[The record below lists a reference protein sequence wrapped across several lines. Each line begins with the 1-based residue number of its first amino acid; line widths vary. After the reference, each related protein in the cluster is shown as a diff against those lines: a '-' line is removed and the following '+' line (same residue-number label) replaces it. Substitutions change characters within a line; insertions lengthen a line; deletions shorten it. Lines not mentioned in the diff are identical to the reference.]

1 MKRRYWLALIG
12 AVLGITVVFLQLPS
26 NRDVSVS
33 SADVEP
39 EAVAYFAA
47 GCFWCVEADFEK
59 VEGVAEVVSGY
70 MGGTVEDPTYEQVVT
85 NTTGHRET
93 VEVQYDPDIVEYQ
106 QLLDAFWRMHD
117 PTDADGSFV
126 DRGESYTSAIFYVNE
141 EQQRLAEGAKAA
153 LAESGKFDEAIA
165 TVIESADTFY
175 AAEDYHQN
183 YYTENPVRYRV
194 YRTGSGRDGFI
205 NAVWE
210 GDTTVY
216 QQPENLTFVKPSDEE
231 LRVILTDAQYAV
243 TQEDAT
249 ERPFA
254 NAYWDNKESGIYV
267 DVVSGEPLFSSQDKF
282 ASGTGWPSFFR
293 PLEPSNVVEVADR
306 SLFLVRTEVR
316 SRHADSH
323 LGHVFA
329 DGPEPTGL
337 RYCMNSA
344 ALRFIPAEDLV
355 AEGYSEYLSDFET
368 AEAITGLKLKLSSP
382 AFRQRAAQMGRTI
395 QPGDG
400 VGQVVQL
407 VNATIGDR

>member
-1 MKRRYWLALIG
+1 MKQRYWFALIG
-12 AVLGITVVFLQLPS
+12 AVLGVAVIFLQLPNS
-26 NRDVSVS
+26 RDLSAS

-70 MGGTVEDPTYEQVVT
+70 MGGTVEKPTYGQVSSH
-85 NTTGHRET
+85 TTGHRET
-93 VEVQYDPDIVEYQ
+93 VEVLYDPDVVEYQ

-117 PTDADGSFV
+117 PTDAGGSFV

-141 EQQRLAEGAKAA
+141 EQQRLAEGSKTA
-153 LAESGKFDEAIA
+153 LIESGKFDEAIA
-165 TVIESADTFY
+165 TAIDPADTFY
-175 AAEDYHQN
+175 PAEDYHQDF
-183 YYTENPVRYRV
+183 YTENPIRYRL
-194 YRTGSGRDGFI
+194 YRAGSGRDGFI
-205 NAVWE
+205 NAVWD

-216 QQPENLTFVKPSDEE
+216 QQPENLNVQSTFVKPSDNE
-231 LRVILTDAQYAV
+231 LRALLTDEQYAV

-254 NAYWDNKESGIYV
+254 NAYWDNKEPGIYV

-282 ASGTGWPSFFR
+282 ASGTGWPSFSR
-293 PLEPSNVVEVADR
+293 PLEPSNIVEVEDR
-306 SLFLVRTEVR
+306 ALFLVRTEVR

-329 DGPEPTGL
+329 DGPEPTRL

-344 ALRFIPAEDLV
+344 GLRFIPVEDLV
-355 AEGYSEYLSDFET
+355 AEGYGAYLSDFET
-368 AEAITGLKLKLSSP
+368 ADAITEL
-382 AFRQRAAQMGRTI
+382 
-395 QPGDG
+395 
-400 VGQVVQL
+400 
-407 VNATIGDR
+407 N

>member
-1 MKRRYWLALIG
+1 MKRRYWLALI
-12 AVLGITVVFLQLPS
+12 AALLGVTVVFLKLPNS
-26 NRDVSVS
+26 RDMSAS

-59 VEGVAEVVSGY
+59 VEGVTEVVSGY
-70 MGGTVEDPTYEQVVT
+70 MGGTVEDPTYEQVSSH
-85 NTTGHRET
+85 TTGHRET
-93 VEVQYDPDIVEYQ
+93 VEVLYDPDVVEYQ

-126 DRGESYTSAIFYVNE
+126 DRGESYTSAVFYVNE
-141 EQQRLAEGAKAA
+141 EQQRLVEGSRTA

-165 TVIESADTFY
+165 TAIEPADTFY
-175 AAEDYHQN
+175 PAEDYHQD
-183 YYTENPVRYRV
+183 YYTENPIRYRL

-210 GDTTVY
+210 DDTTVY
-216 QQPENLTFVKPSDEE
+216 QQPTNLNVQSTFVKPSDEE
-231 LRVILTDAQYAV
+231 LQAMLTDEQYAV

-254 NAYWDNKESGIYV
+254 NAYWDNKELGIYV

-282 ASGTGWPSFFR
+282 ASGTGWPSFSR
-293 PLEPSNVVEVADR
+293 PLELSNIVEVEDR

-344 ALRFIPAEDLV
+344 ALRFIPVDNLV
-355 AEGYSEYLSDFET
+355 AEGYGEYLSDFEM
-368 AEAITGLKLKLSSP
+368 ADAI
-382 AFRQRAAQMGRTI
+382 AQ
-395 QPGDG
+395 
-400 VGQVVQL
+400 
-407 VNATIGDR
+407 

>member
-1 MKRRYWLALIG
+1 MKRRDWLALIG
-12 AVLGITVVFLQLPS
+12 AVLGATVVVLNLP
-26 NRDVSVS
+26 NRGDMSDS

-70 MGGTVEDPTYEQVVT
+70 MGGSVEYPTYEQVSSH
-85 NTTGHRET
+85 TTGHRET
-93 VEVQYDPDIVEYQ
+93 VEVQYDPDVVSYQ

-126 DRGESYTSAIFYVNE
+126 DRGEAYTSAIFYVNAD
-141 EQQRLAEGAKAA
+141 QQRLAEGSKTA
-153 LAESGKFDEAIA
+153 LTEAGKFEEAIA
-165 TVIESADTFY
+165 TVIESANPFY
-175 AAEDYHQN
+175 PAEDYHQN
-183 YYTENPVRYRV
+183 YYTEHPLRYRA
-194 YRTGSGRDGFI
+194 YRMGSGRDSFI
-205 NAVWE
+205 NAVWD

-216 QQPENLTFVKPSDEE
+216 QQPENLNAQSTFVKPSDDE
-231 LRVILTDAQYAV
+231 LRAMLTDEQYAV

-254 NAYWDNKESGIYV
+254 NAYWDNKEPGIYV

-282 ASGTGWPSFFR
+282 VSGTGWPSFSR
-293 PLEPSNVVEVADR
+293 PLEPGNIVEVEDR

-344 ALRFIPAEDLV
+344 ALQFIPVEDLV
-355 AEGYSEYLSDFET
+355 SEGYGEYLSDFET
-368 AEAITGLKLKLSSP
+368 ADA
-382 AFRQRAAQMGRTI
+382 
-395 QPGDG
+395 
-400 VGQVVQL
+400 VVQ
-407 VNATIGDR
+407 

>member
-1 MKRRYWLALIG
+1 MKRRYWLALI
-12 AVLGITVVFLQLPS
+12 AVLLGVTVVFLKLPNS
-26 NRDVSVS
+26 RDMSAS

-59 VEGVAEVVSGY
+59 VEGVTEVVSGY
-70 MGGTVEDPTYEQVVT
+70 MGGTVEDPTYGQVSSH
-85 NTTGHRET
+85 TTGHRET
-93 VEVQYDPDIVEYQ
+93 VEVLYDPDVVEYQ

-117 PTDADGSFV
+117 PTDAGGSFV

-141 EQQRLAEGAKAA
+141 EQQRLAEGSRTA

-165 TVIESADTFY
+165 TAIEPADTFY
-175 AAEDYHQN
+175 PAEDYHQD
-183 YYTENPVRYRV
+183 YYTENPIRYRI

-205 NAVWE
+205 NAAWE

-216 QQPENLTFVKPSDEE
+216 QQPENLNVQSTFVKPSDEE
-231 LRVILTDAQYAV
+231 LRAMLTDEQYAV

-254 NAYWDNKESGIYV
+254 NAYWDNKEPGIYV
-267 DVVSGEPLFSSQDKF
+267 DIVSGEPLFSSQDKF
-282 ASGTGWPSFFR
+282 ASGTGWPSFSR
-293 PLEPSNVVEVADR
+293 PLELSNIVEVEDR
-306 SLFLVRTEVR
+306 SIFLVRTEVR

-329 DGPEPTGL
+329 DGPEPTRL

-344 ALRFIPAEDLV
+344 ALRFIPVENLV
-355 AEGYSEYLSDFET
+355 AEGYGEYLSDFET
-368 AEAITGLKLKLSSP
+368 ADAI
-382 AFRQRAAQMGRTI
+382 AQ
-395 QPGDG
+395 
-400 VGQVVQL
+400 
-407 VNATIGDR
+407 

>member
-165 TVIESADTFY
+165 TAIESADTFY

-231 LRVILTDAQYAV
+231 LRAIFTDEQYAV
-243 TQEDAT
+243 
-249 ERPFA
+249 
-254 NAYWDNKESGIYV
+254 
-267 DVVSGEPLFSSQDKF
+267 
-282 ASGTGWPSFFR
+282 
-293 PLEPSNVVEVADR
+293 
-306 SLFLVRTEVR
+306 
-316 SRHADSH
+316 
-323 LGHVFA
+323 
-329 DGPEPTGL
+329 
-337 RYCMNSA
+337 
-344 ALRFIPAEDLV
+344 
-355 AEGYSEYLSDFET
+355 
-368 AEAITGLKLKLSSP
+368 
-382 AFRQRAAQMGRTI
+382 I
-395 QPGDG
+395 QK
-400 VGQVVQL
+400 VG
-407 VNATIGDR
+407 

>member
-1 MKRRYWLALIG
+1 MKRRHWLALIG
-12 AVLGITVVFLQLPS
+12 AVLVGVTAVFLNLPS
-26 NRDVSVS
+26 NRDMPAS
-33 SADVEP
+33 SASGES

-70 MGGTVEDPTYEQVVT
+70 MGGTVVDPTYEQVSSH
-85 NTTGHRET
+85 TTGHREM
-93 VEVQYDPDIVEYQ
+93 VKVLYDPDVVAYQ

-117 PTDADGSFV
+117 PTDAGGSFV
-126 DRGESYTSAIFYVNE
+126 DRGESYTSVIFYVNE
-141 EQQRLAEGAKAA
+141 EQQRLAEGSKIA
-153 LAESGKFDEAIA
+153 LAESGKFDKAIA
-165 TVIESADTFY
+165 TVIDPADTFY
-175 AAEDYHQN
+175 PAEDYHQDF
-183 YYTENPVRYRV
+183 YIESPIRYRI
-194 YRTGSGRDGFI
+194 YRMGSGRDGFI

-216 QQPENLTFVKPSDEE
+216 QQPENLNARSTFVKPSDEE
-231 LRVILTDAQYAV
+231 LRAMLADEQYAV

-254 NAYWDNKESGIYV
+254 NAYWDNKEPGIYV

-282 ASGTGWPSFFR
+282 ASGTGWPSFSR
-293 PLEPSNVVEVADR
+293 PLEPSNIVEVEDR

-316 SRHADSH
+316 SHHADSH

-344 ALRFIPAEDLV
+344 ALRFISVEDLIV
-355 AEGYSEYLSDFET
+355 EGYGEYLSDFKT
-368 AEAITGLKLKLSSP
+368 ADAISK
-382 AFRQRAAQMGRTI
+382 
-395 QPGDG
+395 
-400 VGQVVQL
+400 
-407 VNATIGDR
+407 

>member
-1 MKRRYWLALIG
+1 MKQRYWLALVG
-12 AVLGITVVFLQLPS
+12 VLLGLAVVFLKLPNS
-26 NRDVSVS
+26 NDMSAS
-33 SADVEP
+33 SANVEP

-70 MGGTVEDPTYEQVVT
+70 MGGTVENPTYESVAS

-117 PTDADGSFV
+117 PTDAGGSFV
-126 DRGESYTSAIFYVNE
+126 DRGESYTSAIFYTDE
-141 EQQRLAEGAKAA
+141 SQQRLAAGSKSA
-153 LAESGKFDEAIA
+153 LAESGKFDQAIA
-165 TVIESADTFY
+165 TVIEPADRFY
-175 AAEDYHQN
+175 PADDYHQN
-183 YYTENPVRYRV
+183 YYTENPVRYGI
-194 YRTGSGRDGFI
+194 YRAGSGRDSFI
-205 NAVWE
+205 SAVWE

-216 QQPENLTFVKPSDEE
+216 QRPENLSAQSTFVKPSDEE
-231 LRVILTDAQYAV
+231 LRAMLTAGQYAV

-254 NAYWDNKESGIYV
+254 NAYWNNKEPGIYV
-267 DVVSGEPLFSSQDKF
+267 DIVSGEPLFSSKDKF
-282 ASGTGWPSFFR
+282 RSGTGWPSFSR
-293 PLEPSNVVEVADR
+293 PLEPSNIVEVEDR
-306 SLFLVRTEVR
+306 SLFSVRTEVR

-329 DGPEPTGL
+329 DGPPPTGL

-344 ALRFIPAEDLV
+344 ALRFILVEDLV

-368 AEAITGLKLKLSSP
+368 ASAI
-382 AFRQRAAQMGRTI
+382 AQ
-395 QPGDG
+395 
-400 VGQVVQL
+400 
-407 VNATIGDR
+407 

>member
-12 AVLGITVVFLQLPS
+12 AVLGVTVLFLTLPNS
-26 NRDVSVS
+26 RDMSAS

-70 MGGTVEDPTYEQVVT
+70 MGGTVEDPTYEQVSSH
-85 NTTGHRET
+85 TTGHRET
-93 VEVQYDPDIVEYQ
+93 VEVLYDPDVVEYQ

-117 PTDADGSFV
+117 PTDAGGSFV

-141 EQQRLAEGAKAA
+141 EQQRLAEGSKTV
-153 LAESGKFDEAIA
+153 LAESGKFDAAIA
-165 TVIESADTFY
+165 TVVEPADTFY
-175 AAEDYHQN
+175 PAEDYHQD
-183 YYTENPVRYRV
+183 YYTENPIRYRV
-194 YRTGSGRDGFI
+194 YRTGSGRDSFI

-210 GDTTVY
+210 GDTMVY
-216 QQPENLTFVKPSDEE
+216 QQPENLNVQSTFMKPSDEE
-231 LRVILTDAQYAV
+231 LRAMLTDEQYAV

-254 NAYWDNKESGIYV
+254 NAYWNKKEPGIYV

-282 ASGTGWPSFFR
+282 ASGTGWPSFSR
-293 PLEPSNVVEVADR
+293 PLEPSNIVEVEDR

-344 ALRFIPAEDLV
+344 ALRFIPVEDLV
-355 AEGYSEYLSDFET
+355 AEGYGEYRSDFET
-368 AEAITGLKLKLSSP
+368 VDAITGL
-382 AFRQRAAQMGRTI
+382 
-395 QPGDG
+395 
-400 VGQVVQL
+400 
-407 VNATIGDR
+407 NE